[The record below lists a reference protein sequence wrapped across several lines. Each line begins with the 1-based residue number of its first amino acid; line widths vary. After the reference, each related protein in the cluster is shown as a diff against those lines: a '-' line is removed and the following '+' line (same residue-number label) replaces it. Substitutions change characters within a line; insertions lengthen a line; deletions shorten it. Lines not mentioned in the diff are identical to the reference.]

1 MTETWLQP
9 LKYVCLTG
17 LPAVHIHMSS
27 TEKCSSDH
35 ESKKNHIM
43 VKNMLILKPVH
54 LLQCVL
60 SLSKSIK
67 SGIS

>member
-43 VKNMLILKPVH
+43 VKKDVDPQTCTFTPV
-54 LLQCVL
+54 CVVTFQ
-60 SLSKSIK
+60 IN
-67 SGIS
+67 